1 MRGIGSRAPRTS
13 TMAGMAGAM
22 DRNLGGSVVFRSDP
36 CNIGAEEL
44 G

>member
-13 TMAGMAGAM
+13 TMAGAM